1 MKYLRGGKDIMKTTF
16 ETYKLG
22 DTPEGQAALAEFVK
36 DFEKKVWD
44 RNFDGHLEVTFNDG
58 RVAKGSK
65 IYQGYLLKTTRT
77 RRYYLRDTVQAHTV
91 VKVVKV
97 QKPKS
102 DGYIYRGKKHG
113 LYSGWSQR

>member
-44 RNFDGHLEVTFNDG
+44 RNFD
-58 RVAKGSK
+58 
-65 IYQGYLLKTTRT
+65 
-77 RRYYLRDTVQAHTV
+77 
-91 VKVVKV
+91 
-97 QKPKS
+97 
-102 DGYIYRGKKHG
+102 
-113 LYSGWSQR
+113 